1 MPLIQY
7 GHNSSLQRVSIHIM
21 ESRENSLMA
30 QFLFLRNGDAL
41 QLFGAA
47 SIFDQIKEF
56 GPLLLLLISTIYHD
70 HVPAMVLPTLWPI
83 GA

>member
-21 ESRENSLMA
+21 EFRESSLMA
-30 QFLFLRNGDAL
+30 QFFFLRNGDAL

-47 SIFDQIKEF
+47 SIFDQMKEF
-56 GPLLLLLISTIYHD
+56 GAIYCT
-70 HVPAMVLPTLWPI
+70 AAAAFNFYYLS
-83 GA
+83 